1 MRTIVITGGT
11 DGIGKGLGLHY
22 LGRGARVIVVGSNPD
37 KGRRFLEEARAIG
50 SGERAAYVQ
59 ADLSLVAENRRVV
72 AEIAQRHPV
81 VDALVLAARYY
92 RSTRR
97 ETAEGIEH
105 NFALFYLSRY
115 LLGHGLAD
123 RLEAAERPVILNLA
137 GPGGDLSAMNW
148 DDLQFTRDYRPDRV
162 MAQCGKLSDLAAVEF
177 TAVHPGTQIRYVLAH
192 PGLTATGF
200 TGDYN
205 EADAALVAGM
215 HDRGQPVDAAVDM
228 LRRHLDDP
236 DPEPLSAYMQHTKV
250 DVHGAPFDPA
260 AARRLADIT
269 RAMLPGSGQPAT

>member
-1 MRTIVITGGT
+1 MKTIVITGGT
-11 DGIGKGLGLHY
+11 DGIGRGLGLHH
-22 LGRGARVIVVGSNPD
+22 LGRGDRVIVVGGNPD
-37 KGRRFLEEARAIG
+37 KGRRFLEEAQAIG
-50 SGERAAYVQ
+50 SGERAAYIQ

-72 AEIAQRHPV
+72 AEIAQSHPA

-115 LLGHGLAD
+115 LFSHGLAD
-123 RLEAAERPVILNLA
+123 RLEEGEQPVILNLA

-162 MAQCGKLSDLAAVEF
+162 MAQCGKLSDLAGVGF
-177 TAVHPGTQIRYVLAH
+177 TAAHPGTRIRYVLAH

-215 HDRGQPVDAAVDM
+215 HDRGQRVDAAVDM

-236 DPEPLSAYMQHTKV
+236 DPEPLSAYMQHTKI
-250 DVHGAPFDPA
+250 DVGGPPFDPA
-260 AARRLADIT
+260 AARRLASIT
-269 RAMLPGSGQPAT
+269 RTMLSGSGQPA

>member
-22 LGRGARVIVVGSNPD
+22 LGRGDRVVVVGSDPD
-37 KGRRFLEEARAIG
+37 KGRRFLEEAAAIG
-50 SGERAAYVQ
+50 SGERAAYIR

-72 AEIAQRHPV
+72 AEIARSHPV

-92 RSTRR
+92 RSTRG

-105 NFALFYLSRY
+105 NFALFHLSRH
-115 LLGHGLAD
+115 LFSHGLAD

-137 GPGGDLSAMNW
+137 GPGTDLSAMNW
-148 DDLQFTRDYRPDRV
+148 DDPQFTRDYRPDRV
-162 MAQCGKLSDLAAVEF
+162 MAQCGKLSDLGGVAF
-177 TAVHPGTQIRYVLAH
+177 TAAHPGTRIRYVLAH

-200 TGDYN
+200 TGDYS

-236 DPEPLSAYMQHTKV
+236 DPEPLSAYMQHTKIDV
-250 DVHGAPFDPA
+250 DGAPFDPA

-269 RAMLPGSGQPAT
+269 AAVLSGIGQPV

>member
-1 MRTIVITGGT
+1 MKTIAITGGT

-22 LGRGARVIVVGSNPD
+22 LGRGERVIVVGSDRD

-50 SGERAAYVQ
+50 SGERAVYIQ

-72 AEIAQRHPV
+72 AEIARSHPV
-81 VDALVLAARYY
+81 LDALVLAARYY
-92 RSTRR
+92 RSARR

-115 LLGHGLAD
+115 LFSHGLAD
-123 RLEAAERPVILNLA
+123 RLAEGERPVILNLA
-137 GPGGDLSAMNW
+137 GPGGDLSAINW
-148 DDLQFTRDYRPDRV
+148 DDLQFTRGYQPDRV
-162 MAQCGKLSDLAAVEF
+162 MAQCGKLSDLAGVGFIA
-177 TAVHPGTQIRYVLAH
+177 AHPGTRIRYVLAH

-205 EADAALVAGM
+205 EADAAVVAGM

-228 LRRHLDDP
+228 LRRHLDNP
-236 DPEPLSAYMQHTKV
+236 DPEPLSAYMQHTKI
-250 DVHGAPFDPA
+250 DVGGASFDPA
-260 AARRLADIT
+260 AARRLADMT
-269 RAMLPGSGQPAT
+269 LTMLSGNGQPA

>member
-1 MRTIVITGGT
+1 MKTIVITGGT
-11 DGIGKGLGLHY
+11 DGIGRGLGLHY
-22 LGRGARVIVVGSNPD
+22 LDRGERVIVVGRNPE
-37 KGRRFLEEARAIG
+37 KGRRFLEEAQTIG
-50 SGERAAYVQ
+50 SGERVAYIQ

-72 AEIAQRHPV
+72 AEIARRHPV

-92 RSTRR
+92 RSARH

-115 LLGHGLAD
+115 LFSHGLAD
-123 RLEAAERPVILNLA
+123 RLEAGEQPVILNLA

-162 MAQCGKLSDLAAVEF
+162 MAQCGKLSDLAGVGFIA
-177 TAVHPGTQIRYVLAH
+177 ARPGTQIRYVLAH

-200 TGDYN
+200 TGDYD

-215 HDRGQPVDAAVDM
+215 HDRGQPVDAAVAM
-228 LRRHLDDP
+228 LRRHLDNP
-236 DPEPLSAYMQHTKV
+236 DPEPLSAYMQHTKI
-250 DVHGAPFDPA
+250 DVGGAPFDPA

-269 RAMLPGSGQPAT
+269 PTMLSGSGQPA